1 MSDKSSKICAIVGAG
16 DYIGA
21 AIARRFAKEGYT
33 IVAGRR
39 GGDKL
44 KPLQQEI
51 EAIGGTL
58 VAKSLDARSEEEVD
72 AFVTEAAALGELSI
86 LVFNIGGNVN
96 FPIAETTERVFRKV
110 WMMACYSGFLAG
122 RAAARVMLEQG
133 SGSIFFTGAT
143 ASMRGGPG
151 YGAFASAKFGLRG
164 LAQSMA
170 RELGKENIHV
180 AHLVIDSAVDTEW
193 VRQIIMERAGE
204 EAYATTPL
212 VKPESI
218 ADAYW
223 ALHNQPK
230 DCWTFEMDVR
240 PFNES
245 FGG

>member
-1 MSDKSSKICAIVGAG
+1 MSESSTKVCAIVGAG

-33 IVAGRR
+33 IIAGRR

-51 EAIGGTL
+51 EAMGGTL
-58 VAKSLDARSEEEVD
+58 IAKSLDARSEEEVD
-72 AFVTEAAALGELSI
+72 AFVAEAAALGELSL

-170 RELGKENIHV
+170 RELGQKNIHV

-193 VRQIIMERAGE
+193 VRQIITERAGE

-223 ALHNQPK
+223 SLHNQPK
-230 DCWTFEMDVR
+230 DCWTFELDVR